1 MFYTYIL
8 RNFFLSIPDSLYYSA
23 RVDGSS
29 NWRYLWR
36 IMVPIAKPALV
47 TIGLLNAIT
56 CWNSFLWA
64 VLVTNNPESRTLP
77 FGLYAFM
84 TSSGI
89 RYERLMA
96 AATIVVL
103 PMIILFICFRK
114 QIVTG
119 VSRGGLKG

>member
-1 MFYTYIL
+1 MA
-8 RNFFLSIPDSLYYSA
+8 DHGA
-23 RVDGSS
+23 
-29 NWRYLWR
+29 
-36 IMVPIAKPALV
+36 V
-47 TIGLLNAIT
+47 TIGLLDAIA
-56 CWNSFLWA
+56 CWNSFLWT

-96 AATIVVL
+96 AATIVVI

-114 QIVTG
+114 NIVTG